1 MYASFCKDSKLNPRK
16 CTEKITNETV
26 AKPPYIQARAVG
38 KGLSINIDHDEDLC
52 QTVYN
57 NTCYYTIVVEGQSKS
72 VGDLAKYSITSMHSQ
87 QNYYVLQEGQSIS
100 DYITMGTYRYYSFT
114 IPPPNP

>member
-1 MYASFCKDSKLNPRK
+1 MSVYLYKVPPLDFKGEDISIEFQLTSISGETPRMYASFCKDSKLNPRK

-26 AKPPYIQARAVG
+26 AIPPFIQARAVG

-57 NTCYYTIVVEGQSKS
+57 NTCYYTIVVEG
-72 VGDLAKYSITSMHSQ
+72 
-87 QNYYVLQEGQSIS
+87 
-100 DYITMGTYRYYSFT
+100 
-114 IPPPNP
+114 